1 MRVEPAEDDDRLEDV
16 SGTGPHPP
24 RANEHE
30 AIFSLSLWISQSQA
44 TETYIVHHSSWS
56 FYH

>member
-30 AIFSLSLWISQSQA
+30 AIFSLSLRISQSQA
-44 TETYIVHHSSWS
+44 NETYIVHHSS
-56 FYH
+56 

>member
-16 SGTGPHPP
+16 SDTGPHPP

-30 AIFSLSLWISQSQA
+30 AIISLSLRISQSQP
-44 TETYIVHHSSWS
+44 TETSIVSTS
-56 FYH
+56 

>member
-1 MRVEPAEDDDRLEDV
+1 MRCGIIRVEPAEDDDRLEDV

-30 AIFSLSLWISQSQA
+30 AIISLSLRISQSQP
-44 TETYIVHHSSWS
+44 TETSIVSTS
-56 FYH
+56 